1 MYYDIRSRLSRLK
14 AINII
19 IGGRGIGKTY
29 SALSFMLEQPEPFI
43 YLRNT
48 DVQMQESASVFG
60 NPFKRLNKDLGR
72 CVSLDAEKRH
82 YLITEQP
89 PEEDKKIIGYGS
101 ALSTFSNLRGVDLS
115 DCRWGVFDEFIE
127 RRTLSFKQF
136 DAFAG
141 FYETVNR
148 NREIQGEEPFKV
160 ILLSNSQTLQNDILA
175 GYGLINKIT
184 EMIKNG
190 ERIFSNRD
198 IYLELPTVE
207 ISALKKD
214 TANYRLIA
222 GSGAARE
229 ALENEFTYDSMSG
242 VGSRP
247 VNEYIPVCLY
257 NNKGDCITFYRHK
270 SKGTL
275 YAAARFDW
283 SCKVYDADKYLLFLR
298 EYGLT
303 FKEYYI
309 RGRIEYDSYETKI
322 KVENLLKCG

>member
-1 MYYDIRSRLSRLK
+1 MYYDIRSKLKKLK

-29 SALSFMLEQPEPFI
+29 SALSFMMDQPDPFI

-72 CVSLDAEKRH
+72 SVTLEAEKKH

-89 PEEDKKIIGYGS
+89 PEEDKRILGYGA
-101 ALSTFSNLRGVDLS
+101 ALSTFANMRGVDLS
-115 DCRWGVFDEFIE
+115 DCKWCVFDEFIE
-127 RRTLSFKQF
+127 RRTLTFKQF

-175 GYGLINKIT
+175 GYGLIRKIT

-190 ERIFSNRD
+190 EKSYSTPD
-198 IYLELPTVE
+198 LYLELPTVD
-207 ISALKKD
+207 ISELKKD
-214 TANYRLIA
+214 TANYRLIS

-229 ALENEFTYDSMSG
+229 ALENEFVYDSLSG
-242 VGSRP
+242 VGKQTI
-247 VNEYIPVCLY
+247 NEYVPLCMVQDRTGLV
-257 NNKGDCITFYRHK
+257 TFYRHK
-270 SKGTL
+270 SAGTV
-275 YAAARFDW
+275 YAVARMEW
-283 SCKVYDADKYLLFLR
+283 NCKRYDADQFMLFMR
-298 EYGLT
+298 EYGLQ
-303 FKEYYI
+303 FREYYI
-309 RGRIEYDSYETKI
+309 RGRLQYDNYETKI
-322 KVENLLKCG
+322 FVEKLLKC